1 MKSSLLLAL
10 ELLLVLI
17 GIALIAT
24 GIFPFAILLLFLLAW
39 VSLRLR
45 HLRWRDVGLASP
57 FNWWLTIGLALL
69 IGIGYQALDTVL
81 IGPVLQRLTGEAVNL
96 SQFAGLRGNLAAL
109 IASLILTWTEAAFI
123 EEMVFRGYLL
133 NRLSDLFG
141 RERIGILLALL
152 AHAILFGLGHTYQD
166 LTGVLDTALAGFV
179 IGFIYLRVRRNLW
192 LPILIHGIIDT
203 TGFLL
208 IFFGWVG

>member
-10 ELLLVLI
+10 ELLLILI
-17 GIALIAT
+17 AITLIAT
-24 GIFPFAILLLFLLAW
+24 GIFPFAILLLFVLAW

-45 HLRWRDVGLASP
+45 HLRWRDVGLTSP
-57 FNWWLTIGLALL
+57 SNWWVTIGLALL
-69 IGIGYQALDTVL
+69 IGVGYQALDTVL
-81 IGPVLQRLTGEAVNL
+81 IGPLLQRLTGEAVNL

-133 NRLSDLFG
+133 NRLLDLFG

-152 AHAILFGLGHTYQD
+152 VHAILFGLGHTYQD
-166 LTGVLDTALAGFV
+166 LTGVLDTALAGLV
-179 IGFIYLRVRRNLW
+179 IGFIYLRLRRNLW

-208 IFFGWVG
+208 IFFGWVS